1 MKRFS
6 IQMVDFSTPN
16 SWYKQILAHFVQP
29 GDSFEIRCWKEEAA
43 EIQLASRFGKGV
55 EENAEVSVRGTVTG
69 EFLKLLL
76 VEEPT
81 DKSVYNKMTCFFTLH
96 AQNGRCDLWSE
107 HYGTEMTLEVT
118 TEADAAFFEREIGRY
133 PKSFSVGTY

>member
-29 GDSFEIRCWKEEAA
+29 GDSFEILCWKEEAA
-43 EIQLASRFGKGV
+43 EIQLASKFGKGV
-55 EENAEVSVRGTVTG
+55 EENDEVSVLGTVN
-69 EFLKLLL
+69 

>member
-43 EIQLASRFGKGV
+43 EIQLASQFGKGV

-81 DKSVYNKMTCFFTLH
+81 DKSVYNKMTCFFTFI
-96 AQNGRCDLWSE
+96 C
-107 HYGTEMTLEVT
+107 
-118 TEADAAFFEREIGRY
+118 
-133 PKSFSVGTY
+133 K